1 MEFQTAWGQAK
12 GTCFIENAALKFQA
26 ISIKK
31 EIAVY
36 DKAREKKSNKLSV
49 HCPLALNT
57 LSEYFLNNKIAL
69 LKTVSPV
76 LIQ

>member
-12 GTCFIENAALKFQA
+12 GTYFIENAALKFQA
-26 ISIKK
+26 ISIK